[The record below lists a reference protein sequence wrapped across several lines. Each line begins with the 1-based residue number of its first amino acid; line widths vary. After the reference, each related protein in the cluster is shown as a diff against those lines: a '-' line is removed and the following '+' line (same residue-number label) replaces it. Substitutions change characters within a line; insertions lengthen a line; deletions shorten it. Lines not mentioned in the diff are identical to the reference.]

1 MGSYT
6 SNIPSVIKQM
16 QGIRPKIDRKV
27 AALVKQLIM
36 KIDISVH
43 DKTPV
48 WSGLAIR
55 NMIWTKGQPNSTEY
69 PEIKQGSV
77 EDEGRRPAN
86 AAAARRTRD
95 AQLSGVGKNPYGVWY
110 LSNASHHIFELEAGN
125 LPSPDRSRVPPGG
138 MFGLTYAQLRAG
150 MGV

>member
-1 MGSYT
+1 MGAYT

-95 AQLSGVGKNPYGVWY
+95 AQLSEVGKNPYGVWY

>member
-1 MGSYT
+1 MSAYS
-6 SNIPSVIKQM
+6 SNIPEIISRM
-16 QGIRPKIDRKV
+16 SGIEDRLNKKV
-27 AALVKQLIM
+27 ARLVRSLIM
-36 KIDISVH
+36 RIDISVH
-43 DKTPV
+43 EKTPV

-55 NMIWTKGQPNSTEY
+55 NMIWSAGSPNTTQY

-95 AQLSGVGKNPYGVWY
+95 SVLSTVGKKPYGVWY

-125 LPSPDRSRVPPGG
+125 LPSPERSRVPPGG

-150 MGV
+150 MGA